1 MRIRPAFSHT
11 SNLQLDIISYVSG
24 EAPSDS
30 LVIAGPG
37 SGKTRTLVG
46 AISALVKKDSKL
58 ADKLVAIS
66 FTNNSA
72 AELKVRL
79 AHQAKQYDLP
89 ALHRIHVSTF
99 HGWVGQLQARHIVPW
114 SYPPIGLKSAS
125 LAVALDLKSLDATEH
140 HFSKAEISAAD
151 RHMEGC
157 ETFAAMEARKFNR
170 IGEPGSDG
178 DNRIGFDLLKLAV
191 EELESSMAECQIGT
205 FGTQMKAGASL
216 AGHLKPGDIDWLFID
231 EAQDMN
237 ATQADFVRAVQEA
250 TKCRVFV
257 IADDDQGIYKF
268 RGASN
273 AFLRDFGAKATTRTF
288 ELTQNF
294 RSTQQIVKLCVNWIR
309 PNWEELQMK
318 EKSLLSKRTGL
329 PVVVLTHPDPRD
341 RGRHAK
347 TIIEACKK
355 VDLLKSYGEAAI
367 LGLSAAANDW
377 EIEESGLDVH
387 AISDQGLPQE
397 ILDAWIEM
405 LSESRATGKWHHT
418 LWQEFLDEVTS
429 DQQASGDPQLGYPGL
444 NDLYAALEVCR
455 RLHPEYS
462 PSYVANVLKQTTC
475 GFTDEGKAS
484 NGACYAFLG
493 SRPDPG
499 YAGDKVNYISFHSSK
514 GMEFPVVWVT
524 GAPFTFAPKDPDK
537 SEGQPNLLGELGEYA
552 LKKGKAVM
560 RWVDGKTEIDEEK
573 LNEIAERME
582 SRRLLYVAMSRA
594 SDLLMISAPSQLPNA
609 RNKKQQED
617 NERRRIFIEALKV
630 AFATDVEYRLIR
642 DDADAKQFASSI
654 LAEHRN
660 PDWQPPKRYRVE
672 SYTSHTGQILPGE
685 VREVEIPK
693 NREYPRSQSESA
705 MVGDQFHRIMHLLCL
720 EPDLLREYLT
730 CNNHSQVVARVV
742 VGDSPVRLVELVEKY
757 FSDITNKPYELLQ
770 SGKCRSEVP
779 FSVVEEEITDPPTN
793 PPNEYLV
800 KGFIDL
806 VRFNDRGEPELILD
820 YKIGKRPTDSDI
832 NANHKEQLAFYRK
845 SLATI
850 YSVPQ
855 SSISMVNYYVADQ
868 QWIERK

>member
-1 MRIRPAFSHT
+1 MQTKST
-11 SNLQLDIISYVSG
+11 SSISSTSQQDIINHVIG
-24 EAPSDS
+24 TPSTDT

-46 AISALVKKDSKL
+46 SICALVKNDPKV
-58 ADKLVAIS
+58 ADTLVAIS

-79 AHQAKQYDLP
+79 AHQAKQHDLP
-89 ALHRIHVSTF
+89 ALHRVHVSTF
-99 HGWVGQLQARHIVPW
+99 HAWVGQLQARHVVPW

-125 LAVALDLKSLDATEH
+125 LAVALDLKNHDSVEH

-157 ETFAAMEARKFNR
+157 ETFAAMEVRKFNR

-191 EELESSMAECQIGT
+191 EELESSMTECQIGT

-216 AGHLKPGDIDWLFID
+216 AVHLKPGDIDWLFID

-237 ATQADFVRAVQEA
+237 TTQAEFVRAVQEA

-273 AFLRDFGAKATTRTF
+273 AFLRDFGGKATTRTF

-294 RSTQQIVKLCVNWIR
+294 RSTQQIVQLCVNWIR

-318 EKSLLSKRTGL
+318 EKSLLSERQGL
-329 PVVVLTHPDPRD
+329 PVVVLTHPDPKD
-341 RGRHAK
+341 RGRHARI
-347 TIIEACKK
+347 IIEACKK
-355 VDLLKSYGEAAI
+355 ADVLKSYGEAAI

-377 EIEESGLDVH
+377 EIEESGLYIH
-387 AISDQGLPQE
+387 AISDQGLPQD
-397 ILDAWIEM
+397 ILDAWIEK
-405 LSESRATGKWHHT
+405 LSASRAKDNWHHA
-418 LWQEFLDEVTS
+418 LWQEFLDEVTL
-429 DQQASGDPQLGYPGL
+429 DQQAAGDPQIGYPGL

-475 GFTDEGKAS
+475 GFTDEAKAS

-493 SRPDPG
+493 SRPDPD

-552 LKKGKAVM
+552 LQKGKAVM
-560 RWVDGKTEIDEEK
+560 RWVNGKTEIDEEK

-594 SDLLMISAPSQLPNA
+594 SDLLMISAPSQMPNA

-617 NERRRIFIEALKV
+617 NERRKIYIDALKA
-630 AFATDVEYRLIR
+630 AFVTGVEYQLIR
-642 DDADAKQFASSI
+642 DDADAEEFASSI
-654 LAEHRN
+654 LAKHRN
-660 PDWQPPKRYRVE
+660 PDWQAPKRYRVE

-693 NREYPRSQSESA
+693 NREYPRPQTESA
-705 MVGDQFHRIMHLLCL
+705 MAGDQFHRIMHLLCL
-720 EPDLLREYLT
+720 ESDLLQEYLS
-730 CNNHSQVVARVV
+730 CNNHEQVVTRVV
-742 VGDSPVRLVELVEKY
+742 AGEPPARLVELVEKY
-757 FSDITNKPYELLQ
+757 FSDITNKPYELLL
-770 SGKCRSEVP
+770 SGNCRSEVP
-779 FSVVEEEITDPPTN
+779 FSVVEEDITDPPTD
-793 PPNEYLV
+793 PPDEYLV

-806 VRFNDRGEPELILD
+806 VRFNDREEPDLILD
-820 YKIGKRPTDSDI
+820 YKIGRRPTDSDI
-832 NANHKEQLAFYRK
+832 DASHAEQLVFYRK
-845 SLATI
+845 ALATI
-850 YSVPQ
+850 YSVKPET
-855 SSISMVNYYVADQ
+855 IKLANYYVADQ
-868 QWIERK
+868 QWIERV